1 MTENLVE
8 PEEGVG
14 HRTKS
19 GRQPTADSR
28 QQDSRADDGRLTT
41 DDGLPSDPDEAVAHL
56 LGQLRSARH
65 EADSYLTDLQR
76 VAADFE
82 NYRKRALRE
91 RDDIV
96 MRSTQALVRE
106 LLPVLDSFDGALAA
120 AAGDEH
126 LLAGLRSTHQL
137 LVDVLAREGLESIA
151 AMGMPFDPSIHE
163 AVSGGGTG
171 HLVVTAEMR
180 RGYLLRGR
188 VLRPSLVAV
197 AAGDPGSGDSE

>member
-1 MTENLVE
+1 MSDAADR
-8 PEEGVG
+8 G
-14 HRTKS
+14 
-19 GRQPTADSR
+19 TADPSPVIGEIVEEANPI
-28 QQDSRADDGRLTT
+28 D
-41 DDGLPSDPDEAVAHL
+41 LPQDPDEAIAYL
-56 LGQLRSARH
+56 LGELRSARL

-91 RDDIV
+91 RDEIV

-120 AAGDEH
+120 AAGDQH

-137 LVDVLAREGLESIA
+137 LVDALSREGLEPIA
-151 AMGMPFDPSIHE
+151 ALGTPFDPSVHE

-197 AAGDPGSGDSE
+197 AADDPRNGDPE

>member
-1 MTENLVE
+1 MIGEIVE
-8 PEEGVG
+8 EANPI
-14 HRTKS
+14 
-19 GRQPTADSR
+19 D
-28 QQDSRADDGRLTT
+28 
-41 DDGLPSDPDEAVAHL
+41 LPQDPDEAIAYL
-56 LGQLRSARH
+56 FGELRSARL

-91 RDDIV
+91 RDEIV
-96 MRSTQALVRE
+96 MRSTQTLVRE
-106 LLPVLDSFDGALAA
+106 LLPVLDSFDGALTAA
-120 AAGDEH
+120 ADNEH

-137 LVDVLAREGLESIA
+137 LVDVLSREGLEPIEA
-151 AMGMPFDPSIHE
+151 LGMPFDPSVHE

-171 HLVVTAEMR
+171 HLVVIAEMR

-197 AAGDPGSGDSE
+197 AAEDPGSGDSE

>member
-1 MTENLVE
+1 MIGEVVDE
-8 PEEGVG
+8 ASPIE
-14 HRTKS
+14 
-19 GRQPTADSR
+19 
-28 QQDSRADDGRLTT
+28 
-41 DDGLPSDPDEAVAHL
+41 LPDDPDEAIAYL
-56 LGQLRSARH
+56 SGEMRSARQ

-91 RDDIV
+91 RDEIV

-120 AAGDEH
+120 AAGDER

-137 LVDVLAREGLESIA
+137 LIDVLAREGLEPIA
-151 AMGMPFDPSIHE
+151 ALGTPFDPAVHE

-180 RGYLLRGR
+180 RGYLLGGR

-197 AAGDPGSGDSE
+197 AADNPGSGGRE

>member
-1 MTENLVE
+1 MSDAADR
-8 PEEGVG
+8 GA
-14 HRTKS
+14 
-19 GRQPTADSR
+19 ADSSPVIGEVV
-28 QQDSRADDGRLTT
+28 DEASPID
-41 DDGLPSDPDEAVAHL
+41 LPQDPDEAIAYL
-56 LGQLRSARH
+56 LDELRSARH
-65 EADSYLTDLQR
+65 EADSYVTDLQR

-91 RDDIV
+91 RDEIV

-120 AAGDEH
+120 AAGDDP
-126 LLAGLRSTHQL
+126 LLAGLRSTYQL
-137 LVDVLAREGLESIA
+137 LIDVLSREGLEQIEA
-151 AMGMPFDPSIHE
+151 LGMPFDPSVHE

-171 HLVVTAEMR
+171 HLIVTAEMR

-197 AAGDPGSGDSE
+197 AADNPGRGDPE